1 MDNVSLSV
9 IIAAYRARATIGMCL
24 ESLARQTQADCF
36 EIILIESSG
45 DGTADYVRQR
55 FPEVRVLEFKQRKFC
70 GDARNIGIA
79 KARADIVAFIDADCR
94 AEPSWVEEIL
104 KAHEQPELAIGGAI
118 ANANQDSVVSWGA
131 YFTEFSSW
139 LPASRSRRLSD
150 IAGANMS
157 YKKAAFDTYGRFIE
171 GTYCS
176 DTEFHWRLGKDEHLL
191 RFEPSILIHHHS
203 MESLRRYLGH
213 EVFHGRSFA
222 RVRARAWQFSQP
234 KRWLYA
240 LAFPLIAVKK
250 FLEIGWDNLNNRIYL
265 KNYLVS
271 LPWVVMGVSA
281 WCVGEALGYLD
292 PANTDA
298 IP

>member
-24 ESLARQTQADCF
+24 ESLARQTQANCF
-36 EIILIESSG
+36 EVILVESSG

-55 FPEVRVLEFKQRKFC
+55 FPEVQVLEFEQRKFC
-70 GDARNIGIA
+70 GDARNIGVSMA
-79 KARADIVAFIDADCR
+79 KADIVAFIDADCT
-94 AEPSWVEEIL
+94 AEPNWVEEIL
-104 KAHEQPELAIGGAI
+104 KAHEKPQLAVGGAI
-118 ANANQDSVVSWGA
+118 ANENQHSVVSWGA

-139 LPASRSRRLSD
+139 LPSGRSRPLSD

-176 DTEFHWRLGKDEHLL
+176 DTEFHWRLERDKCPLA
-191 RFEPSILIHHHS
+191 FEPSILIHHQS
-203 MESLRRYLGH
+203 IESLGRYLNH
-213 EVFHGRSFA
+213 EIFHGRSFA
-222 RVRARAWQFSQP
+222 RVRSRTWQFSLP

-240 LAFPLIAVKK
+240 LVFPLIAIKK
-250 FLEIGWDNLNNRIYL
+250 FLEIGWNNLNNRVYL
-265 KNYLVS
+265 KSYLLS
-271 LPWVVMGVSA
+271 LPWVALGVGA

-292 PANTDA
+292 PA
-298 IP
+298 